1 LLQNNIGCSISIIRQ
16 QEKMLKQPANPPSS
30 KEGKMFTSRPVF
42 LLFIISATIFTSELL
57 IMIFLE
63 QLHQL
68 PHYKEA
74 LIDSILL
81 IIVVFPILYFL
92 VFKPLSSQED
102 KLRKINENLE
112 SLVRERTEELFIIN
126 KNLKQEIAER
136 IRADEL
142 LQESKLNYQNLVE
155 STSDWVWEV
164 DKEGRYTYV
173 SPRIRDLL
181 GYEPEEVTGKTP
193 FDLMPSMEAKRVG
206 EIFATVVA
214 RQEPINSLENINL
227 HKNGRSVILETSGL
241 PFFGVGGEFLGY
253 RGIDRDITDRKQY
266 EDKLLKQREKLEETN
281 IALRVILRES
291 EITKD
296 ELEKN
301 VLSNIKGLLLPY
313 LSELESKITDKD
325 QQLLMD
331 IIKANI
337 NEITSLFTRKLKLEI
352 EDLTPKEIQ
361 VADLIKQGRT
371 NKEIAKLLNITISGV
386 VHHRRNLR
394 KKFDIKGK
402 KINLRSHLLN
412 M

>member
-1 LLQNNIGCSISIIRQ
+1 
-16 QEKMLKQPANPPSS
+16 
-30 KEGKMFTSRPVF
+30 MFTIRPVF
-42 LLFIISATIFTSELL
+42 LLFIIAATIFTSELL

-92 VFKPLSSQED
+92 VLKPLLSQED

-136 IRADEL
+136 IRAEEL
-142 LQESKLNYQNLVE
+142 LLESMVKYQNLVE

-181 GYEPEEVTGKTP
+181 GYEPEEIMHKTP
-193 FDLMPSMEAKRVG
+193 FDLMPPEEAKRIK
-206 EIFATVVA
+206 EIFITAVT
-214 RQEPINSLENINL
+214 QLEPINSLENTNL
-227 HKNGRSVILETSGL
+227 HKDGYPVVLETSGT
-241 PFFGVGGEFLGY
+241 PIFDMKGKFCGY
-253 RGIDRDITDRKQY
+253 RGIDRDISERKETEKQ
-266 EDKLLKQREKLEETN
+266 LLKQTKKLEETN

-313 LSELESKITDKD
+313 LTELDLRLIDKD
-325 QQLLMD
+325 QQFLMD

-352 EDLTPKEIQ
+352 NDLTPKEIQ

-394 KKFDIKGK
+394 KKFNIKGK
-402 KINLRSHLLN
+402 KINLRSHLQN

>member
-1 LLQNNIGCSISIIRQ
+1 
-16 QEKMLKQPANPPSS
+16 
-30 KEGKMFTSRPVF
+30 
-42 LLFIISATIFTSELL
+42 
-57 IMIFLE
+57 
-63 QLHQL
+63 
-68 PHYKEA
+68 
-74 LIDSILL
+74 
-81 IIVVFPILYFL
+81 
-92 VFKPLSSQED
+92 
-102 KLRKINENLE
+102 
-112 SLVRERTEELFIIN
+112 
-126 KNLKQEIAER
+126 
-136 IRADEL
+136 
-142 LQESKLNYQNLVE
+142 
-155 STSDWVWEV
+155 
-164 DKEGRYTYV
+164 
-173 SPRIRDLL
+173 
-181 GYEPEEVTGKTP
+181 
-193 FDLMPSMEAKRVG
+193 
-206 EIFATVVA
+206 
-214 RQEPINSLENINL
+214 
-227 HKNGRSVILETSGL
+227 
-241 PFFGVGGEFLGY
+241 VGGEFLGY

-386 VHHRRNLR
+386 VHHRRNLH
-394 KKFDIKGK
+394 IKGK